1 MRLRAGFGGKVDLQL
16 DMLVCFLFVAYRLVQ
31 TSNMVKE
38 YMCFQLT
45 TPLKDSLGKGVKPTC
60 DDIHLNMLS

>member
-1 MRLRAGFGGKVDLQL
+1 MLLMGKWMTCLFGFYI
-16 DMLVCFLFVAYRLVQ
+16 FVAYRLVQ

-45 TPLKDSLGKGVKPTC
+45 TPLKYSLGKGVKPTC